1 MRPIIVVV
9 GTRPEAIKLAPLY
22 QALTREKIPTLLCA
36 TFQHSELLAQVFD
49 LFQITPDIRLDVM
62 RENQDLFF
70 LTCTI
75 LEKISRVYQEYK
87 PSLVLVQGDTTT
99 TFAAALAAF
108 YLKIPV
114 GHIEAGLRSGNKY
127 SPFPEEINRVFTS
140 TCASFHFA
148 PTALNVANLLREGIP
163 RESIACTGNTAV
175 DALFWIRDRINTKQ
189 ISICQTLIDQIENCK
204 KNKQQI
210 VLITAHRRESFD
222 GGLER
227 IFSSIKTFAAQHP
240 DVTFFYP
247 FHPNPH
253 VLKAIELSCIRDIP
267 NILLMPPLLY
277 KDLVYLLMA
286 CNWVVSDSGGIQEEA
301 ISLGKS
307 VIVVREYTER
317 PEGIWEGML
326 TLAGTDEKSI
336 LHEMLNLYAQQKG
349 NHQDSLVYGDG
360 KACSRIV
367 AIIKKLIQPSH
378 STLNESSAL
387 KTACAK
393 TEKIMSRHQ

>member
-1 MRPIIVVV
+1 MRPIIIVV

-22 QALTREKIPTLLCA
+22 LALTRANIPTLLCA

-49 LFQITPDIRLDVM
+49 LFHITPDIKLDVM

-75 LEKISRVYQEYK
+75 LEKISSVYEKYK

-99 TFAAALAAF
+99 TFSAALAAF

-114 GHIEAGLRSGNKY
+114 GHVEAGLRSGNKY
-127 SPFPEEINRVFTS
+127 SPFPEEVNRVFTS
-140 TCASFHFA
+140 TCASLHFA
-148 PTALNVANLLREGIP
+148 PTALNVANLLREGIS
-163 RESIACTGNTAV
+163 RESIFCTGNTTV
-175 DALFWIRDRINTKQ
+175 DALFWIRERINNKE
-189 ISICQTLIDQIENCK
+189 ISICEKLIKHIETCK

-210 VLITAHRRESFD
+210 VLVTAHRRESFD

-253 VLKAIELSCIRDIP
+253 VLKAIELSSIKDIP

-277 KDLVYLLMA
+277 KDLIYLLMA
-286 CNWVVSDSGGIQEEA
+286 CDWIISDSGGIQEEA

-336 LHEMLNLYAQQKG
+336 LHEMLSLYARQQ
-349 NHQDSLVYGDG
+349 NTHSHSSIYGDG
-360 KACSRIV
+360 NACNRIV
-367 AIIKKLIQPSH
+367 AIIKNLIQPSL
-378 STLNESSAL
+378 STLDKDSGL

-393 TEKIMSRHQ
+393 TEKTMCRHQ